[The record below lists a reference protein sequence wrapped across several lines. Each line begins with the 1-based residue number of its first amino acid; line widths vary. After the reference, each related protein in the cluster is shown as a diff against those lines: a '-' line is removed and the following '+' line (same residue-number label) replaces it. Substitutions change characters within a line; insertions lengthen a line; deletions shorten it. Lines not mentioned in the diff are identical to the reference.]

1 MKSVL
6 ITGTNRGIG
15 LELTR
20 QYAQRDDVLVFAAC
34 RHPEEAAELQELAKL
49 KNGKIVIVP
58 LDVTN
63 AEAIKQAVE
72 TVSQQAGKL
81 DILLNNAGVDLPGR
95 EQSFE
100 GITPEAMRSVY
111 EINTIAPLM
120 MTLAFTDLLK
130 KSSRAQNRQ
139 ARVVNF
145 TSEMGSITQRDYGDN
160 YAYCASKA
168 ALNMTTR
175 GLAVDLRGENI
186 ICIALDPGW
195 VKTDMGGGAAPLKP
209 EEAVSGI
216 LSVVDQ
222 LSEKDSG
229 TFLQWNGGTLPW

>member
-1 MKSVL
+1 MEYVF

-20 QYAQRDDVLVFAAC
+20 QFAQRDEVLVFAAC
-34 RHPEEAAELQELAKL
+34 RHPDEANDLQELARL
-49 KNGKIVIVP
+49 RNGKITVIP
-58 LDVTN
+58 LDVTDS
-63 AEAIKQAVE
+63 EAIQQAVE
-72 TVSQQAGKL
+72 TVRQQTDRL
-81 DILLNNAGVDLPGR
+81 DVLLNNAGIDLPAR

-120 MTLAFTDLLK
+120 ITRVFADLLK
-130 KSSRAQNRQ
+130 KSSETQSRQ

-145 TSEMGSITQRDYGDN
+145 ASEMGSITQRDYGDY

-175 GLAVDLRGENI
+175 GLAIDMRGDKV

-195 VKTDMGGGAAPLKP
+195 VKTDMGGDAAPLNP
-209 EEAVSGI
+209 EDAVTGI
-216 LSVVDQ
+216 LKVVDQ
-222 LSEKDSG
+222 LSESDSG
-229 TFLQWNGGTLPW
+229 TFLQWNGETLPW